1 MVRSDVDP
9 DARDAKAWV
18 HFWILLALASV
29 VFVLGTLFAPA
40 GPRGARTALL
50 RLPPFLFDIV
60 PVAAGLVIG
69 ALRPRQVAT
78 RQALTLAF
86 VASGLMLFMD
96 SVVGPPSARALLD
109 PPVAGAAAAPSG
121 DTHRPDASSAQSNTL
136 WGFDDHTLIDT
147 VGAAQAM
154 IRVLGSGEGPGPDA
168 SASRIGLRD
177 PRNVA
182 VAAGRRL
189 LALSLPFI
197 LIGLAVGLSTWLHA
211 RVAFRREID
220 GRVAQ
225 LLIGWTFVPLVA
237 FLLSAWGNVTRF
249 SALFEGA
256 PLSILLVPYVPFA
269 VAAAVGWKTSQ
280 RAAREMDP

>member
-1 MVRSDVDP
+1 MDP

-69 ALRPRQVAT
+69 ALPPRQIVA

-96 SVVGPPSARALLD
+96 SAVGPPSARALLN
-109 PPVAGAAAAPSG
+109 PTTEAASTPAAGA
-121 DTHRPDASSAQSNTL
+121 HRPDAGAPGSNTL

-154 IRVLGSGEGPGPDA
+154 IRVLGSNEASDADA

-189 LALSLPFI
+189 LSLSLPFI

-237 FLLSAWGNVTRF
+237 FLLSAWANVTRF